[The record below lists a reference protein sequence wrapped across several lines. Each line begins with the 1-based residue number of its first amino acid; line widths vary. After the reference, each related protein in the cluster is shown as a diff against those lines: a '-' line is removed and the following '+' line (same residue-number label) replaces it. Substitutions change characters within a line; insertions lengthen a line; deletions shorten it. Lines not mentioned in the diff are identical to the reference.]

1 MCAVYINYVYFLGDG
16 GYPLQ
21 PWLLTPYR
29 TAAAASAELKFNDAH
44 SKCRNIIERT
54 NGVLKGRW
62 RCLLGARE
70 LHYMPK
76 KVIKM
81 VNVCVALHNICIA
94 YKCDA
99 DIVTLDQSEQIDV
112 DLHSSTNFVE
122 RDRYLAV
129 AQRIR
134 NNIANSL

>member
-1 MCAVYINYVYFLGDG
+1 MYKYFIGDG

-29 TAAAASAELKFNDAH
+29 TATSGSAEQKFNDAH

-70 LHYMPK
+70 LHYEPK
-76 KVIKM
+76 KVVKII
-81 VNVCVALHNICIA
+81 NVCVALHNICVA
-94 YKCDA
+94 YKCDFLS
-99 DIVTLDQSEQIDV
+99 TLIEDAEETEV
-112 DLHSSTNFVE
+112 PLESSSNTME
-122 RDRYLAV
+122 RDRYLAT
-129 AQRIR
+129 AQTIR